1 MNDVELEQ
9 SQNEKNEYDELW
21 TEILQELETT
31 ISAVSFDVFIK
42 SMKPLTIKDE
52 KLVLMCETNANKA
65 VIVKNY
71 LKQINTAIS
80 KRFAHLTAL
89 IITSSEKDEF
99 ISKPDEFLDLS
110 PAPAEQPVSSVF
122 NSKYTFDNFVVGKS
136 NQFVYAAARAVTE
149 NTGNSY
155 NPLFIYGGVGLGKT
169 HIMHAVGNYIT
180 KKRPDLKVLYVTSER
195 FMNELIDSIRSGNK
209 DRSNS
214 MNFRNRY
221 RNIDILM
228 VDDIQ
233 FIANKTST
241 QEEFFH
247 TFNDL
252 HDKGK
257 QIIISS
263 DRPPKEINPLEERL
277 KSRFGWALIA
287 DIQPPDFETRLAIL
301 QKKSLLQNYNISDEV
316 LGYIAEQNDSNVR
329 VLEENLTRVY
339 FHSKLFEEPLTVEL
353 AGKVLKESTGE
364 ANETLSID
372 VIIDTCCRYYKVTRE
387 ELFGK
392 KKNKEIVYPRQMCIY
407 LITEILSM
415 PLASI
420 GQIFGGRDHTTIM
433 YARDKIAGELKNNP
447 HIKTACQ
454 DIRNIIYKK

>member
-1 MNDVELEQ
+1 MSDL
-9 SQNEKNEYDELW
+9 EYDILDEKTEYDNLW
-21 TEILQELETT
+21 AEVLQELETT

-42 SMKPLTIKDE
+42 TMKPLTIKDE

-71 LKQINTAIS
+71 QDKINAAIA
-80 KRFAHLTAL
+80 KIYPHLSSI
-89 IITSSEKDEF
+89 IITSAEKDEF
-99 ISKPDEFLDLS
+99 ISKPEEFINHSYL
-110 PAPAEQPVSSVF
+110 AEQPLSSAF
-122 NSKYTFDNFVVGKS
+122 NPKYTFDTFVVGKS

-180 KKRPDLKVLYVTSER
+180 SKHPELKVLYVTCER
-195 FMNELIDSIRSGNK
+195 FMNELIDAIRQGSK
-209 DRSNS
+209 DRNS
-214 MNFRNRY
+214 AVSFRNRY

-252 HDKGK
+252 YEKGK

-277 KSRFGWALIA
+277 RSRFEWGLIA
-287 DIQPPDFETRLAIL
+287 DIQPPDYETRLAIL
-301 QKKSLLQNYNISDEV
+301 QKKAMLQNYNISDDV
-316 LGYIAEQNDSNVR
+316 LAYIAEQNDTNVR

-339 FHSKLFEEPLTVEL
+339 FHAKLFEEPLTVEL
-353 AGKVLKESTGE
+353 AAKVLKESVGE
-364 ANETLSID
+364 ANEKLSID
-372 VIIDTCCRYYKVTRE
+372 AIIDTCCRYYKVTRE
-387 ELFGK
+387 DLFGK

-407 LITEILSM
+407 LITEILSV
-415 PLASI
+415 PLTTI
-420 GQIFGGRDHTTIM
+420 GQIFGGRDHTTVM
-433 YARDKIAGELKNNP
+433 YARDKIASELKNNP

-454 DIRNIIYKK
+454 DLRNLIYKK

>member
-1 MNDVELEQ
+1 MNETVKLE
-9 SQNEKNEYDELW
+9 EKNEFDEIW
-21 TEILQELETT
+21 NGILQELETA

-42 SMKPLTIKDE
+42 SMKPLAIKDE
-52 KLVLMCETNANKA
+52 KIVLMCETNANKA
-65 VIVKNY
+65 VIIKNY
-71 LKQINTAIS
+71 LKQINAAINS
-80 KRFAHLTAL
+80 KFPHLSAL
-89 IITSSEKDEF
+89 IINSSEKEEF
-99 ISKPDEFLDLS
+99 INKPDEFIEEAV
-110 PAPAEQPVSSVF
+110 PANEPPSSSIF
-122 NSKYTFDNFVVGKS
+122 NPKYTFDNFVVGKS
-136 NQFVYAAARAVTE
+136 NQFVHAAARAVTE
-149 NTGNSY
+149 HNGNPY

-180 KKRPDLKVLYVTSER
+180 QKRPELKVLYVTSER
-195 FMNELIDSIRSGNK
+195 FMNELIDSIRAGSR
-209 DRSNS
+209 DRNNT

-233 FIANKTST
+233 FMANKTST

-252 HDKGK
+252 HEKGK

-277 KSRFGWALIA
+277 RSRFGWGLIA

-301 QKKSLLQNYNISDEV
+301 QKKAQLQNYNVNDEV
-316 LGYIAEQNDSNVR
+316 LAYIAEQNDSNVR

-339 FHSKLFEEPLTVEL
+339 FHSKLFEEPLTIEL
-353 AGKVLKESTGE
+353 VTKVLKDSSGE

-372 VIIDTCCRYYKVTRE
+372 VIIEVCCRYYKVSKE
-387 ELFGK
+387 DMIGK

-433 YARDKIAGELKNNP
+433 YARDKISGELKNNP

>member
-1 MNDVELEQ
+1 MSEFEFDIQ
-9 SQNEKNEYDELW
+9 QEKTDYDSLW
-21 TEILQELETT
+21 AEILQELETT

-42 SMKPLTIKDE
+42 TMRPLTIKDE
-52 KLVLMCETNANKA
+52 KLVLVCETNANKA

-71 LKQINTAIS
+71 QEQIDAAIA
-80 KRFAHLTAL
+80 KIYPHLSSL
-89 IITSSEKDEF
+89 IITSNEKDEF
-99 ISKPDEFLDLS
+99 INKPEEFLETS
-110 PAPAEQPVSSVF
+110 PKAIEQPVSSSF
-122 NSKYTFDNFVVGKS
+122 NPKYTFDTFVVGKS

-180 KKRPDLKVLYVTSER
+180 SKHPELKVLYVTAER

-209 DRSNS
+209 DRNITV
-214 MNFRNRY
+214 NFRNRY

-252 HDKGK
+252 HNKGK

-263 DRPPKEINPLEERL
+263 DRPPREINPLEERL
-277 KSRFGWALIA
+277 RSRFEWGLIA

-301 QKKSLLQNYNISDEV
+301 QKKALLQNYNISDDV
-316 LGYIAEQNDSNVR
+316 LAFIAEQNDTNVR

-339 FHSKLFEEPLTVEL
+339 FHAKLFEEPLTVEL
-353 AGKVLKESTGE
+353 AAKVLKESPGE

-372 VIIDTCCRYYKVTRE
+372 AIIDTCCRYYRVTRE
-387 ELFGK
+387 DLFGK
-392 KKNKEIVYPRQMCIY
+392 RKNKEIVYPRQMCIY
-407 LITEILSM
+407 LITEILSV
-415 PLASI
+415 PLATI

-433 YARDKIAGELKNNP
+433 YARDKIANELQNNP

-454 DIRNIIYKK
+454 DLRNLIYKK

>member
-1 MNDVELEQ
+1 MSDF
-9 SQNEKNEYDELW
+9 EYDVLDEKTEYDSLW
-21 TEILQELETT
+21 AEVLQELETT

-42 SMKPLTIKDE
+42 TMKPLTIKDE
-52 KLVLMCETNANKA
+52 KLVLVCETNANKA

-71 LKQINTAIS
+71 QDKINAAIA
-80 KRFAHLTAL
+80 KIYPHLSSV
-89 IITSSEKDEF
+89 IITSAEKDEF
-99 ISKPDEFLDLS
+99 ISKPDEFLS
-110 PAPAEQPVSSVF
+110 HSFPTEQPLSSSVF
-122 NSKYTFDNFVVGKS
+122 NPKYTFDTFVVGKS
-136 NQFVYAAARAVTE
+136 NQFVHAAARAVTE
-149 NTGNSY
+149 NTGNAY

-180 KKRPDLKVLYVTSER
+180 SKHPELKVLYVTCER
-195 FMNELIDSIRSGNK
+195 FMNELIDAIRLGSK
-209 DRSNS
+209 DRNS
-214 MNFRNRY
+214 AASFRNRY

-252 HDKGK
+252 YEKGK

-277 KSRFGWALIA
+277 RSRFEWGLIA
-287 DIQPPDFETRLAIL
+287 DIQPPDYETRLAIL
-301 QKKSLLQNYNISDEV
+301 QKKAMLQNYNISDDV
-316 LGYIAEQNDSNVR
+316 LAYIAEQNDTNVR

-339 FHSKLFEEPLTVEL
+339 FHAKLFEEPLTVEL
-353 AGKVLKESTGE
+353 AAKVLRESVGE
-364 ANETLSID
+364 VNEKLSID
-372 VIIDTCCRYYKVTRE
+372 AIIDTCCRYYKVTRE
-387 ELFGK
+387 DLFGK

-407 LITEILSM
+407 LITEILSV
-415 PLASI
+415 PLTTI

-433 YARDKIAGELKNNP
+433 YARDKIASELKNNP

-454 DIRNIIYKK
+454 DLRNLIYKK

>member
-1 MNDVELEQ
+1 MNDFDLEQ
-9 SQNEKNEYDELW
+9 SQNQKSEYDELW
-21 TEILQELETT
+21 NEILQELETT

-42 SMKPLTIKDE
+42 SMKPLTVKDE

-71 LKQINTAIS
+71 LKQINAAIA
-80 KRFAHLTAL
+80 KRYPHLSAL
-89 IITSSEKDEF
+89 VITSAEKDEF

-110 PAPAEQPVSSVF
+110 PNPVEQPTSSIF
-122 NSKYTFDNFVVGKS
+122 NPKYTFDNFVVGKS

-180 KKRPDLKVLYVTSER
+180 QKRPELKVLYVTCER

-277 KSRFGWALIA
+277 RSRFGWGLIA

-301 QKKSLLQNYNISDEV
+301 QKKALIQNYNISDDV
-316 LGYIAEQNDSNVR
+316 LAYIAEQNDSNVR

-353 AGKVLKESTGE
+353 AAKVLKDSTGE
-364 ANETLSID
+364 ANEALSID
-372 VIIDTCCRYYKVTRE
+372 VIIDTCCRYYKVTKE
-387 ELFGK
+387 DLFSK

-415 PLASI
+415 PLATI

-433 YARDKIAGELKNNP
+433 YARDKIAAELKNNP
-447 HIKTACQ
+447 RIKTACQ

>member
-1 MNDVELEQ
+1 MSELDYDVLD
-9 SQNEKNEYDELW
+9 EKTEYDSLW
-21 TEILQELETT
+21 AEVLQELETT

-42 SMKPLTIKDE
+42 TMKPLTIKDE
-52 KLVLMCETNANKA
+52 KLVLVCETNANKA

-71 LKQINTAIS
+71 QDKINAAIA
-80 KRFAHLTAL
+80 KIYPHLSSL
-89 IITSSEKDEF
+89 IITSAEKDEF
-99 ISKPDEFLDLS
+99 INKPEEFIDHSYSVELPL
-110 PAPAEQPVSSVF
+110 SSVF
-122 NSKYTFDNFVVGKS
+122 NPKYTFDTFVVGKS

-149 NTGNSY
+149 NTGNAY

-180 KKRPDLKVLYVTSER
+180 SKHPELKVLYVTSER
-195 FMNELIDSIRSGNK
+195 FMNELIDAIRLGSK
-209 DRSNS
+209 DRNS
-214 MNFRNRY
+214 AASFRNRY

-252 HDKGK
+252 YEKGK

-277 KSRFGWALIA
+277 RSRFEWGLIA

-301 QKKSLLQNYNISDEV
+301 QKKAMLQNYNISDDV
-316 LGYIAEQNDSNVR
+316 LAYIAEQNDTNVR

-339 FHSKLFEEPLTVEL
+339 FHAKLFEEPLTVEL
-353 AGKVLKESTGE
+353 AAKVLKESVGE
-364 ANETLSID
+364 ANEKLSID
-372 VIIDTCCRYYKVTRE
+372 AIIDTCCRYYKVTRE
-387 ELFGK
+387 DLFGK

-407 LITEILSM
+407 LITEILSV
-415 PLASI
+415 PLTTI

-433 YARDKIAGELKNNP
+433 YARDKIASELKNNP

-454 DIRNIIYKK
+454 DLRNLIYKK